1 MHVIPLRQIYIIFD
15 IIYIF
20 SVNSVAIIII
30 GLNIFFSYKGFRDRI
45 FFNKYKFSPVRIKG
59 GEKIRYIS
67 SGFLHVDTTHLI
79 VNMFTLYFFVDAV
92 IFRVG
97 EINFLII
104 YFTSLIFG
112 NWLTY
117 RFNSNNINYSAV
129 GASGAVMGIVYS
141 AILLNPDMTL
151 FFFVLPMPGYLFG
164 LGYLFYSIYSM
175 KKVND
180 NIGHEAHL
188 GGAIAGFFSTI
199 IISPAVVFTNL
210 FTVLIL
216 LIPIVYFYI
225 KSK

>member
-1 MHVIPLRQIYIIFD
+1 M
-15 IIYIF
+15 
-20 SVNSVAIIII
+20 NSVAILII
-30 GLNIFFSYKGFRDRI
+30 GLNIFFSYRGFSDRI
-45 FFNKYKFSPVRIKG
+45 FFNKYKFSPLSIKR

-97 EINFLII
+97 EINFIII
-104 YFTSLIFG
+104 YFTSLVFG

-141 AILLNPDMTL
+141 AILLNPEMTL
-151 FFFVLPMPGYLFG
+151 FFFILPMPGYLFG

-199 IISPAVVFTNL
+199 FISPAVVFTNL

>member
-1 MHVIPLRQIYIIFD
+1 M
-15 IIYIF
+15 
-20 SVNSVAIIII
+20 NSVAILII

-45 FFNKYKFSPVRIKG
+45 FFNKYKFSPLSIKR

-79 VNMFTLYFFVDAV
+79 VNMLTLYFFVDAV

-104 YFTSLIFG
+104 YLTSLIFG

-141 AILLNPDMTL
+141 AILLNPEMTL
-151 FFFVLPMPGYLFG
+151 FFFILPMPGYLFG

-199 IISPAVVFTNL
+199 FISPAIVLTNL

>member
-1 MHVIPLRQIYIIFD
+1 MRQIYIIFD

-20 SVNSVAIIII
+20 SVNSVAILII
-30 GLNIFFSYKGFRDRI
+30 GLNIFFSYRGFSDRI
-45 FFNKYKFSPVRIKG
+45 FFNKYKFSPLSIKR

-104 YFTSLIFG
+104 YLTSLIFG

-141 AILLNPDMTL
+141 AILLNPEMTL
-151 FFFVLPMPGYLFG
+151 FFFILPMPGYLFG

-199 IISPAVVFTNL
+199 FISPAIVLTNL

>member
-1 MHVIPLRQIYIIFD
+1 MNTTAV
-15 IIYIF
+15 
-20 SVNSVAIIII
+20 IIIA
-30 GLNIFFSYKGFRDRI
+30 LNIFLSNKAFKDRV
-45 FFNKYKFSPVRIKG
+45 FFNNYKFSPYHIKK

-67 SGFLHVDTTHLI
+67 SGFLHVDYTHLF

-92 IFRVG
+92 IFQVG
-97 EINFLII
+97 DINFLII
-104 YFTSLIFG
+104 YFVSLIFG

-141 AILLNPDMTL
+141 AILLNPEMTL
-151 FFFVLPMPGYLFG
+151 FFFILPMPGYIFG

-175 KKVND
+175 KRVND

-188 GGAIAGFFSTI
+188 GGAIAGFFTTI
-199 IISPAVVFTNL
+199 FISPFVIINNL

-216 LIPIVYFYI
+216 LIPIIYFYI

>member
-1 MHVIPLRQIYIIFD
+1 M
-15 IIYIF
+15 
-20 SVNSVAIIII
+20 NSVAIIII

-45 FFNKYKFSPVRIKG
+45 FFNKYKFSPMHIKS

-199 IISPAVVFTNL
+199 FISPAVVLTNL

-216 LIPIVYFYI
+216 LVPIVYFYI
-225 KSK
+225 KSKQL

>member
-1 MHVIPLRQIYIIFD
+1 M
-15 IIYIF
+15 
-20 SVNSVAIIII
+20 NSVAIIII
-30 GLNIFFSYKGFRDRI
+30 GLNIFFSYRGFSDRI
-45 FFNKYKFSPVRIKG
+45 FFNKYKFSPLSIKR

-199 IISPAVVFTNL
+199 FISPAVVFTNL

>member
-1 MHVIPLRQIYIIFD
+1 
-15 IIYIF
+15 
-20 SVNSVAIIII
+20 VNSVAIIII

-45 FFNKYKFSPVRIKG
+45 FFNKYKFSPMHIKS

>member
-1 MHVIPLRQIYIIFD
+1 M
-15 IIYIF
+15 
-20 SVNSVAIIII
+20 NSVAILII
-30 GLNIFFSYKGFRDRI
+30 GLNIFFSYRGFNDRI
-45 FFNKYKFSPVRIKG
+45 FFNKYKFSPSSIKR

-104 YFTSLIFG
+104 YLTSLIFG

-141 AILLNPDMTL
+141 AILLNPEMTL
-151 FFFVLPMPGYLFG
+151 FFFILPMPGYLFG

-199 IISPAVVFTNL
+199 FISPAIVLTNL

>member
-1 MHVIPLRQIYIIFD
+1 
-15 IIYIF
+15 
-20 SVNSVAIIII
+20 VNSIVIVIIV
-30 GLNIFFSYKGFRDRI
+30 LNIFFSFRGFNDRI
-45 FFNKYKFSPVRIKG
+45 FFNRYKFSPYHIKKG
-59 GEKIRYIS
+59 SKIRYIS

-92 IFRVG
+92 IMRVG
-97 EINFLII
+97 DINFLII
-104 YFTSLIFG
+104 YFVSLIFG

-117 RFNSNNINYSAV
+117 RFNLNNINYSAV
-129 GASGAVMGIVYS
+129 GASGAVMGVVYS

-199 IISPAVVFTNL
+199 LIAPVVVFANL

-225 KSK
+225 KSKSV

>member
-1 MHVIPLRQIYIIFD
+1 MNTTAV
-15 IIYIF
+15 
-20 SVNSVAIIII
+20 IIIA
-30 GLNIFFSYKGFRDRI
+30 LNIFLSNKGFRDRT
-45 FFNKYKFSPVRIKG
+45 FFNNYKFSPYHIKK
-59 GEKIRYIS
+59 GENIRYIS
-67 SGFLHVDTTHLI
+67 SGFLHVDYTHLF

-92 IFRVG
+92 IFQVG
-97 EINFLII
+97 DINFLII
-104 YFTSLIFG
+104 YFASLIFG

-141 AILLNPDMTL
+141 AILLNPEMTL
-151 FFFVLPMPGYLFG
+151 FFFILPMPGYIFG

-175 KKVND
+175 KRVND

-188 GGAIAGFFSTI
+188 GGAIAGFFTTI
-199 IISPAVVFTNL
+199 FISPFVIINNL

-216 LIPIVYFYI
+216 LIPIIYFYI

>member
-1 MHVIPLRQIYIIFD
+1 M
-15 IIYIF
+15 
-20 SVNSVAIIII
+20 NSVAIIII

-141 AILLNPDMTL
+141 AILLNPGMTL
-151 FFFVLPMPGYLFG
+151 FFFILPMPGYLFG

>member
-1 MHVIPLRQIYIIFD
+1 M
-15 IIYIF
+15 
-20 SVNSVAIIII
+20 NSVAILII
-30 GLNIFFSYKGFRDRI
+30 GLNIFFSYRGFSDRI
-45 FFNKYKFSPVRIKG
+45 FFNKYNFSPLSIKR

-104 YFTSLIFG
+104 YLTSLIFG

-141 AILLNPDMTL
+141 AILLNPEMTL
-151 FFFVLPMPGYLFG
+151 FFFILPMPGYLFG

-199 IISPAVVFTNL
+199 FISPAIVLTNL

>member
-1 MHVIPLRQIYIIFD
+1 M
-15 IIYIF
+15 
-20 SVNSVAIIII
+20 NSVAILII
-30 GLNIFFSYKGFRDRI
+30 GLNIFFSYRGFSDRT
-45 FFNKYKFSPVRIKG
+45 FFNKYKFSPSSIKR

-104 YFTSLIFG
+104 YLTSLIFG

-141 AILLNPDMTL
+141 AILLNPEMTL
-151 FFFVLPMPGYLFG
+151 FFFILPMPGYLFG

-199 IISPAVVFTNL
+199 FISPAIVLTNL

>member
-1 MHVIPLRQIYIIFD
+1 M
-15 IIYIF
+15 
-20 SVNSVAIIII
+20 NSVAIIII

-45 FFNKYKFSPVRIKG
+45 FFNKYKFSPMHIKS

-112 NWLTY
+112 NWLSY

>member
-1 MHVIPLRQIYIIFD
+1 M
-15 IIYIF
+15 
-20 SVNSVAIIII
+20 NSVAIIII

-45 FFNKYKFSPVRIKG
+45 FFNKYKFSPIRIKM

-141 AILLNPDMTL
+141 AILLNPEMTL

>member
-1 MHVIPLRQIYIIFD
+1 M
-15 IIYIF
+15 
-20 SVNSVAIIII
+20 NSVAIIII

-141 AILLNPDMTL
+141 AILLNPEMTL

-210 FTVLIL
+210 FTVIIL

>member
-1 MHVIPLRQIYIIFD
+1 M
-15 IIYIF
+15 
-20 SVNSVAIIII
+20 NSVAIIII
-30 GLNIFFSYKGFRDRI
+30 SLNIFFSYKGFRDRI
-45 FFNKYKFSPVRIKG
+45 FFNKYKFSPTRIKM

-92 IFRVG
+92 IYRVG

-141 AILLNPDMTL
+141 AILLNPEMTL
-151 FFFVLPMPGYLFG
+151 FFFILPMPGYLFG

-199 IISPAVVFTNL
+199 FISPAVVFTNL

>member
-1 MHVIPLRQIYIIFD
+1 M
-15 IIYIF
+15 
-20 SVNSVAIIII
+20 NSVAIIII

-97 EINFLII
+97 EINFLIL

-141 AILLNPDMTL
+141 AILLNPEMTL
-151 FFFVLPMPGYLFG
+151 FFFILPMPGYLFG

>member
-1 MHVIPLRQIYIIFD
+1 M
-15 IIYIF
+15 
-20 SVNSVAIIII
+20 NSVAIIII

-45 FFNKYKFSPVRIKG
+45 FFNKYKFSPMHIKS

-141 AILLNPDMTL
+141 AILLNPEMTL
-151 FFFVLPMPGYLFG
+151 FFFILPMPGYLFG

>member
-1 MHVIPLRQIYIIFD
+1 
-15 IIYIF
+15 
-20 SVNSVAIIII
+20 VNSVAIIII

-45 FFNKYKFSPVRIKG
+45 FFNKYKFSPLRIKR
-59 GEKIRYIS
+59 GEVIRYIS

-117 RFNSNNINYSAV
+117 KFNSNNINYSAV

-141 AILLNPDMTL
+141 AILLNPEMTL
-151 FFFVLPMPGYLFG
+151 FFFILPMPGYLFG

-199 IISPAVVFTNL
+199 LISPAVVFTNL

>member
-1 MHVIPLRQIYIIFD
+1 
-15 IIYIF
+15 
-20 SVNSVAIIII
+20 VNSVAIIII

-112 NWLTY
+112 NWLSY

-141 AILLNPDMTL
+141 AILLNPEMTL
-151 FFFVLPMPGYLFG
+151 FFFILPMPGYLFG

>member
-1 MHVIPLRQIYIIFD
+1 M
-15 IIYIF
+15 
-20 SVNSVAIIII
+20 NSVAIIII

-45 FFNKYKFSPVRIKG
+45 FFNKYKFSPVRIKE

-117 RFNSNNINYSAV
+117 RFNSTNINYSAV

-141 AILLNPDMTL
+141 AILLNPEMTL
-151 FFFVLPMPGYLFG
+151 FFFILPMPGYLFG

>member
-1 MHVIPLRQIYIIFD
+1 MNTTAV
-15 IIYIF
+15 
-20 SVNSVAIIII
+20 IIIA
-30 GLNIFFSYKGFRDRI
+30 LNIFLSNKGFRDRA
-45 FFNKYKFSPVRIKG
+45 FFNNYKFSPYHIKK

-67 SGFLHVDTTHLI
+67 SGFLHVDYTHLF

-92 IFRVG
+92 IFQVG
-97 EINFLII
+97 DKNFLII
-104 YFTSLIFG
+104 YFASLIFG

-117 RFNSNNINYSAV
+117 RFNSNNINYTAV

-141 AILLNPDMTL
+141 AILLNPEMTL
-151 FFFVLPMPGYLFG
+151 FFFILPMPGYIFG

-175 KKVND
+175 KRVND

-188 GGAIAGFFSTI
+188 GGAIAGFFTTI
-199 IISPAVVFTNL
+199 FISPFVIINNL

-216 LIPIVYFYI
+216 LIPIIYFYI

>member
-1 MHVIPLRQIYIIFD
+1 M
-15 IIYIF
+15 
-20 SVNSVAIIII
+20 NSVVIVIIV
-30 GLNIFFSYKGFRDRI
+30 LNIFFSFRGFNDRI
-45 FFNKYKFSPVRIKG
+45 FFNRYKFSPYHIKKG
-59 GEKIRYIS
+59 SKIRYIS

-92 IFRVG
+92 IMKVG
-97 EINFLII
+97 DINFLII
-104 YFTSLIFG
+104 YFVSLIFG

-117 RFNSNNINYSAV
+117 RFNLNNINYSAV
-129 GASGAVMGIVYS
+129 GASGAVMGVVYS

-199 IISPAVVFTNL
+199 LIAPVVVFANL

-225 KSK
+225 KSKSV